1 MWLMSP
7 QSGTMRLSFKFV
19 RTRAVEMENTNK
31 HIVVCLGAS
40 MVRGQVSCNFVRLL
54 DQRMGENGFQFINA
68 GVAGDQAYNVLM
80 RLDTII
86 AYRPDSVI
94 ILVGT
99 NDVTATL
106 SPALG
111 RISRL
116 TRKFP
121 QPPSAEF
128 YHSNM
133 LRIVKTLRERTPAR
147 IALVS
152 LPILGEDLES
162 IPNQRIREFNALL
175 REIAKEEQVGY
186 LPVYELQEEYLRRVQ
201 PSGGRPYE
209 SGGMLSIK
217 ALAHHYLL
225 RQSFDEISRKHHF
238 LLLTDG
244 IHMNCRGAT
253 FIVEEVE
260 SFLLTKT

>member
-1 MWLMSP
+1 M
-7 QSGTMRLSFKFV
+7 KKV
-19 RTRAVEMENTNK
+19 DK

-40 MVRGQVSCNFVRLL
+40 IVRGQVSYNFVDLL
-54 DQRMGENGFQFINA
+54 ERHMAGDGFQFINA
-68 GVAGDQAYNVLM
+68 GAAGDQAYNVLM
-80 RLDTII
+80 RLDSVID
-86 AYRPDSVI
+86 YRPDFVI

-116 TRKFP
+116 TRRFP

-128 YHSNM
+128 YNYNM
-133 LRIVKTLRERTPAR
+133 LRIVNMLKEKTSAK
-147 IALVS
+147 IALIS
-152 LPILGEDLES
+152 LPVLGEDLES
-162 IPNQRIREFNALL
+162 TPNQRTRDYNVLL
-175 REIAKEEQVGY
+175 KEIADEEQVSY
-186 LPVYELQEEYLRRVQ
+186 LPVHELQEEYLREAQ
-201 PSGGRPYE
+201 QTGGRPDE

-217 ALAHHYLL
+217 ALVRHYLL

-244 IHMNCRGAT
+244 IHMNSRGAT
-253 FIVEEVE
+253 FIANEVE
-260 SFLLTKT
+260 SFLRSHV

>member
-1 MWLMSP
+1 MP
-7 QSGTMRLSFKFV
+7 FQRGTILAIAPEVYSRKSRKNV
-19 RTRAVEMENTNK
+19 NK

-40 MVRGQVSCNFVRLL
+40 MVRGQVSYNFVNLL
-54 DQRMGENGFQFINA
+54 DQRMAGDGFQFINA
-68 GVAGDQAYNVLM
+68 GVAGDQAYNVLV
-80 RLDTII
+80 RLDSVID
-86 AYRPDSVI
+86 YRPDFVI

-106 SPALG
+106 SPTLA

-121 QPPSAEF
+121 QPPSAKF
-128 YHSNM
+128 YQYNM
-133 LRIVKTLRERTPAR
+133 LRIIKTLKEKTSAK

-162 IPNQRIREFNALL
+162 TPNQRIKEYNALL
-175 REIAKEEQVGY
+175 KEIADEEQVSY
-186 LPVYELQEEYLRRVQ
+186 LPVYELQEEYLRKVQ
-201 PSGGRPYE
+201 QGSGRPYK

-217 ALAHHYLL
+217 ALARHYLL

-238 LLLTDG
+238 LLVIDG
-244 IHMNCRGAT
+244 IHMNSRGAA
-253 FIVEEVE
+253 FIADEIE
-260 SFLLTKT
+260 SFLCSHV